1 MGLKKLRV
9 AAKGKELRGAQD
21 AGVFVDMMKNNW
33 AEIQEAFGNCSAEEK
48 NELREHF
55 NNAVE
60 GQDVGIALFGDEGE
74 AAEQDEF
81 ESKMQ
86 GLDDEEQS
94 NFVRAL
100 RESELI
106 ADLPAE

>member
-9 AAKGKELRGAQD
+9 AAKGKELRGAKD
-21 AGVFVDMMKNNW
+21 ANVFVDMMKNNW

-55 NNAVE
+55 NTAVD

-74 AAEQDEF
+74 TAEQDEF
-81 ESKMQ
+81 ENKMQ
-86 GLDDEEQS
+86 GLNDEE
-94 NFVRAL
+94 
-100 RESELI
+100 
-106 ADLPAE
+106 